1 MRIIFKISIVIKIV
15 QKLLI
20 INMSKIG
27 ISNELAPTRSVPK
40 SGQPLYRYL
49 TKIWTSTGIYKQ
61 TLINN
66 SNKAKL
72 EKRKKQT
79 YFFKFFKKWK
89 ISNRCKFYGLK
100 VFKTKKAVGQNLDKL
115 VTTLSKKTVT
125 TFSDNSFFENYLLL
139 FLTELFPDDFSINYS
154 CDFNIWSLTFHATTL
169 GKFVETD
176 SFEIFHVLILGSSC
190 FGKFFY

>member
-1 MRIIFKISIVIKIV
+1 MRIIFNISIVIKIV

-115 VTTLSKKTVT
+115 KTTLSKKAITA
-125 TFSDNSFFENYLLL
+125 FLDNSFFESYLLM
-139 FLTELFPDDFSINYS
+139 FLIELFPYDFSLNCS
-154 CDFNIWSLTFHATTL
+154 CHFCMSTLTLHSTKIA
-169 GKFVETD
+169 
-176 SFEIFHVLILGSSC
+176 
-190 FGKFFY
+190 